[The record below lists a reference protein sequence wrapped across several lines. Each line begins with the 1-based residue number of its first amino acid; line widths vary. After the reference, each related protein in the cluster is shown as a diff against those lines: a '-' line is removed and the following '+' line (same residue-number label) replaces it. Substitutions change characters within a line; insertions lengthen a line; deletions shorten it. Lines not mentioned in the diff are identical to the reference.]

1 MFSFT
6 GLNGNQCAWLI
17 KERSIYLMANGRIN
31 VSLVHRLCT
40 MIMVHDAQFMPK
52 IDHNITLNLDVW
64 SYNWKH

>member
-31 VSLVHRLCT
+31 VSSR
-40 MIMVHDAQFMPK
+40 I
-52 IDHNITLNLDVW
+52 LNP
-64 SYNWKH
+64 